1 MKTRR
6 RFGGSAWGPGT
17 RVANRFGRG
26 GCPTAF
32 ANIHFAGGV
41 RGSGCRRPGES
52 LEGNPIPLRSRA
64 SWFSRRRWR
73 WTDVRDSTRAA
84 AIAPDKTA
92 LLPGQVATF
101 ANYTIYDKGINGVM
115 VDVAN
120 LPAVGVSAA
129 DFTFTAG
136 TSSTPGSWAA
146 VPVPS
151 SVTVFRGV
159 GVGGR
164 FDGSPAA
171 ESVSP
176 AKACLRDDL

>member
-1 MKTRR
+1 M
-6 RFGGSAWGPGT
+6 
-17 RVANRFGRG
+17 
-26 GCPTAF
+26 
-32 ANIHFAGGV
+32 
-41 RGSGCRRPGES
+41 
-52 LEGNPIPLRSRA
+52 
-64 SWFSRRRWR
+64 
-73 WTDVRDSTRAA
+73 DVRDSTRAA

-146 VPVPS
+146 APGAVERLLKLES
-151 SVTVFRGV
+151 ELAK
-159 GVGGR
+159 
-164 FDGSPAA
+164 DPAA
-171 ESVSP
+171 AARAGHLQIV
-176 AKACLRDDL
+176 AKKPQGTA